1 MTKWRSATSV
11 SGNRGDSA
19 MGVDDVRVVI
29 AFDLVPGPPLI
40 VRIVEVFTSD
50 QCSTRANLFTIR
62 PGETFQGVPFEVM
75 ARAGC
80 GHLALDENG
89 RARLVGEGA

>member
-1 MTKWRSATSV
+1 
-11 SGNRGDSA
+11 
-19 MGVDDVRVVI
+19 MGADDARVVVV
-29 AFDLVPGPPLI
+29 FDLVPGPPAI
-40 VRIVEVFTSD
+40 IRIVEAFTSD

-62 PGETFQGVPFEVM
+62 PGETFQGVSFEAM

-80 GHLALDENG
+80 GHLALDEDG